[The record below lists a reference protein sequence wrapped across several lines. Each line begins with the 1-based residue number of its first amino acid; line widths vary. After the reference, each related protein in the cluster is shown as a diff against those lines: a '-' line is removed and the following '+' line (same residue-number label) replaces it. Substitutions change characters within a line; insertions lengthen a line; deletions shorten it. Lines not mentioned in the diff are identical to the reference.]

1 MTAFTEEQ
9 RAAQRALVEATPPI
23 VKTAVLHV
31 AFSPDDQAIFAPWTW
46 ELMLTD
52 GISLSGRAPDL
63 TSAGERADL
72 MLASYAGDY
81 PNGQPEDGDPM
92 TMDPDHEPFVIDDG
106 EPDRCERDHIDG
118 GVCQSV
124 LVNGECP
131 KPEGHR

>member
-1 MTAFTEEQ
+1 MRSITEEK
-9 RAAQRALVEATPPI
+9 RAAQVALVEATPPI
-23 VKTAVLHV
+23 VKSAVLTV
-31 AFSPDDQAIFAPWTW
+31 RFDPSDRAVFAPWTW
-46 ELMLTD
+46 EIRLPD
-52 GISLSGRAPDL
+52 GISLAGRAPDL

-72 MLASYAGDY
+72 MLASYAADY
-81 PNGQPEDGDPM
+81 PDGDNDGDPM

-131 KPEGHR
+131 RPEGHR